1 MAMTDVKAEE
11 IREEG
16 EGFFHKSLDILLKN
30 KLTLAGMVIVAFII
44 LLGLLAP
51 LVSPW
56 DPNFMNV
63 AGRLQ
68 APSLHHSSV
77 PMKWDGTFSPVS
89 FTAPVFP
96 LP

>member
-30 KLTLAGMVIVAFII
+30 KLTLAGMVIVALII

-51 LVSPW
+51 LISP
-56 DPNFMNV
+56 
-63 AGRLQ
+63 
-68 APSLHHSSV
+68 
-77 PMKWDGTFSPVS
+77 
-89 FTAPVFP
+89 
-96 LP
+96 